1 MHVHAWT
8 HPLFPFLWRN
18 DEVSDMRHARG
29 ELTNMEYIFKRGE
42 RTFFLLMRYI
52 QVPFVLACLDGL
64 LGSPV
69 PMVLLARTRN
79 SYSTQGLR
87 SITVAVSWWPPTT
100 SGTGIKHTVPPSVSR
115 NFMYVCVCVCAFF
128 SMCVCQLNISSMM
141 SSRLTGL
148 AGLHHR
154 VTGQV

>member
-1 MHVHAWT
+1 M
-8 HPLFPFLWRN
+8 F
-18 DEVSDMRHARG
+18 MQ
-29 ELTNMEYIFKRGE
+29 
-42 RTFFLLMRYI
+42 YI

-100 SGTGIKHTVPPSVSR
+100 SGTGMKHSAPISIKKLCVCECTLC
-115 NFMYVCVCVCAFF
+115 VCVCVSA
-128 SMCVCQLNISSMM
+128 
-141 SSRLTGL
+141 
-148 AGLHHR
+148 
-154 VTGQV
+154 

>member
-1 MHVHAWT
+1 MT
-8 HPLFPFLWRN
+8 HISERGLF
-18 DEVSDMRHARG
+18 
-29 ELTNMEYIFKRGE
+29 
-42 RTFFLLMRYI
+42 MRYI

-100 SGTGIKHTVPPSVSR
+100 SGTGITHNATFSIKKLC
-115 NFMYVCVCVCAFF
+115 VCVCVF
-128 SMCVCQLNISSMM
+128 SESVCQLSISRL
-141 SSRLTGL
+141 SSRLTRL
-148 AGLHHR
+148 VGLHHR
-154 VTGQV
+154 YIGQG